1 MSLKFISFV
10 FILLFSSIL
19 AEDFLCKNKPE
30 GVICS
35 TNRICHK
42 TKCVHKSLMPLNMN
56 DYVLGSS
63 MIFGSLASI
72 LSGIGGNFYM

>member
-1 MSLKFISFV
+1 MSKKFIIFV
-10 FILLFSSIL
+10 FILLISSIS

-35 TNRICHK
+35 TNRICRN
-42 TKCVHKSLMPLNMN
+42 TKCVHKTLMPLNVN
-56 DYVLGSS
+56 DYILGSS

-72 LSGIGGNFYM
+72 LSGIGGNFYL